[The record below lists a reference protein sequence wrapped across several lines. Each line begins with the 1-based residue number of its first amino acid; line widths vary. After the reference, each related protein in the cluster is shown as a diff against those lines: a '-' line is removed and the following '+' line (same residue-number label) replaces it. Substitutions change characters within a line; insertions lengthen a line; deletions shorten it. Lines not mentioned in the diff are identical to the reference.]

1 MISGDIKKNI
11 KQIKGNFERNI
22 PKTSL
27 KNILKL
33 NLHPSVSGVR
43 IGHFYW
49 ILGSHLDGNDNTDFG
64 GMINQQ
70 TIYRKTFLWNI
81 PKFKWISGMTVEMTL
96 WKMEIT
102 FTIF

>member
-11 KQIKGNFERNI
+11 KQIKGKFERNI

-33 NLHPSVSGVR
+33 KLHPSVSGVR

-64 GMINQQ
+64 GVINRH
-70 TIYRKTFLWNI
+70 TIYRKTFLWYI
-81 PKFKWISGMTVEMTL
+81 PKFKWISGMTLEMIL
-96 WKMEIT
+96 YKIKILFST
-102 FTIF
+102 F